1 MVTSEMMEISMQN
14 YYALRNGT
22 PRTSEMRTYSNLRNA
37 CAIFS
42 HRAFQ
47 DIRSLHKEERKERGI
62 SAVYNKYKNDADGKP
77 TDEILFFIKI
87 MTYCIAGRIMVTI
100 KNEKEDSI
108 TLVGGEDDVD
118 SIAGF
123 HAIDCDPDV
132 ALDMLEILEDEWYT
146 LYDKRG
152 ANNINKFKIDKQIKI
167 AGT

>member
-1 MVTSEMMEISMQN
+1 MVTNEMMEISMQN

-22 PRTSEMRTYSNLRNA
+22 TRTPEMRTYSNLRNA

-42 HRAFQ
+42 QRAFQ
-47 DIRSLHKEERKERGI
+47 DIRTLHKEEKKERGI
-62 SAVYNKYKNDADGKP
+62 SAVFEKTSEENPDK
-77 TDEILFFIKI
+77 ILFTVKV

-123 HAIDCDPDV
+123 HAIDCDPDI
-132 ALDMLEILEDEWYT
+132 ALDMLEILEENWFS
-146 LYDKRG
+146 LYDNRRV
-152 ANNINKFKIDKQIKI
+152 NNTTKFKVDKQIQI